1 MTFADEHSAL
11 ILSHQELHGLKQI
24 LLDVKRHHQCQ
35 EFKPPAYV
43 ESLLLKI
50 EHTKPLPQDD
60 LLDGS
65 DTNEP
70 SSDPPQDCPLT
81 ST

>member
-1 MTFADEHSAL
+1 MTFADEHSAI
-11 ILSHQELHGLKQI
+11 ILSFQELHGLKQI
-24 LLDVKRHHQCQ
+24 LMDIESEYKNQ

-50 EHTKPLPQDD
+50 EHTIPLPLDD
-60 LLDGS
+60 LVDGS

-70 SSDPPQDCPLT
+70 SSDPPQGCPLT